1 MAVRP
6 VFTVSLDERLC
17 VKRDVEFT
25 FYSGCSDAQKK
36 RCVRSL
42 HQAYLEEA
50 PDARVLEVSSRSEE
64 ELGVRL
70 SAFNLMMTWGNGA
83 RISVESA
90 FQGSKVFEQGGPYRD
105 LWSKSSRDAKR
116 DPRLRSSGGVVGFQ
130 FGNKVF
136 SCEPKTFFY
145 DWLYIHTLAQEGNA
159 ALAEGILAYDAFT
172 DIEFNPKRSINCQA
186 EAAAIF
192 VSLSRQGLLRGA
204 LESEDS
210 FREIVFQEAVRGT
223 PVEPAGEQGH
233 LF

>member
-17 VKRDVEFT
+17 IRRDVAFT
-25 FYSGCSDAQKK
+25 FYSGFSDAQKK

-42 HQAYLEEA
+42 HQAYLEEV
-50 PDARVLEVSSRSEE
+50 PGARVLEVSSRSEE

-83 RISVESA
+83 RLSVESA

-105 LWSKSSRDAKR
+105 LWGKSSRDAKR
-116 DPRLRSSGGVVGFQ
+116 DPRLRSSGGIVGFQ
-130 FGNKVF
+130 FGDKRF
-136 SCEPKTFFY
+136 ASEPKTFFY

-159 ALAEGILAYDAFT
+159 ELAERVLAYDAFT
-172 DIEFNPKRSINCQA
+172 DIEFNPRRSLNCQA

-192 VSLSRQGLLRGA
+192 VSLSRQGLLRDA
-204 LESEDS
+204 LESEDG
-210 FREIVFQEAVRGT
+210 FREIVFQGVASETAAD
-223 PVEPAGEQGH
+223 PAGGQGH